1 MACTPFASEPQLLQ
15 CLTAFAEFQSA
26 AQELCQAA
34 LGPKDPHVLRIL
46 KELEEELA
54 EYERQTHAEAATLR
68 KIAAAQR
75 ARRAKWKVKN
85 IKKAA

>member
-1 MACTPFASEPQLLQ
+1 MPLDSRPGLLQ
-15 CLTAFAEFQSA
+15 CLTAFAEFQCA

-34 LGPKDPHVLRIL
+34 LGPQDPHVLRIL

-54 EYERQTHAEAATLR
+54 EYERQTHAEAVALR

-75 ARRAKWKVKN
+75 ARRAKWKVKH

>member
-1 MACTPFASEPQLLQ
+1 MATMPLDSRPGLLQ
-15 CLTAFAEFQSA
+15 CLTAFSEFQST
-26 AQELCQAA
+26 AQEICQAT

-54 EYERQTHAEAATLR
+54 RYECQTHAEAATLR

-75 ARRAKWKVKN
+75 ARRARKAKHL
-85 IKKAA
+85 KKAA